1 MNLKRNNTLNIIQ
14 KTAIIVLFTSSLTMS
29 TGFANDNDSAQ
40 LQKVFHIY
48 ASDQYVGVVSDENAV
63 KELVNDKLAIANTKY
78 DNLILSAG
86 SNISIVS
93 EQVFNKQTNDT
104 IILDK
109 LDSLITIETD
119 AFALSVNNEIA
130 VYVSD
135 LATYDEVVKNL
146 KLQSVSEKEL
156 AELEKRKHSQQSL
169 PELKNNETRIVE
181 VNLSESVSGVTQ
193 QTKPENI
200 MTAAEAVK
208 YLLRGTLEEKVYIVQ
223 SGDVLSKIASKHDI
237 TSAKLT
243 ELNNGV
249 DENSILQIGQELLVT
264 DYEPLVNVEVVRE
277 KKVTEEV
284 QFKNQ
289 EQKSD
294 EMFKGDSKVIQE
306 GSNGIKETTYLIH
319 EQNGIQIDSSVQ
331 QEVVVKEMKN
341 NIVLN
346 GTKIIPSRGTGHFSW
361 PAVGGYISSKM
372 GNRWGSFHRG
382 IDIARP
388 SDYTIKASDNGVVTF
403 AGRDGSYGNK
413 VVVNHNNG
421 YETVY
426 AHLAS
431 INVNIGQ
438 SVPVGTNL
446 GIMGATGRSTGIHL
460 HFEIIQNGKIID
472 PLSLVRQ

>member
-1 MNLKRNNTLNIIQ
+1 MNLKRNSTLNIMQ

-29 TGFANDNDSAQ
+29 TGFADDNNSTK

-48 ASDQYVGVVSDENAV
+48 ASNQYVGLVSDEKAI
-63 KELVNDKLAIANTKY
+63 KDLFHEKLAIASAKY
-78 DNLILSAG
+78 DNLSLSTGAD
-86 SNISIVS
+86 ISIVS
-93 EQVFNKQTNDT
+93 EQVFDKQTNDT
-104 IILDK
+104 KILDK
-109 LDSLITIETD
+109 LDSLLTIEAE

-146 KLQSVSEKEL
+146 KLQSISEKEL
-156 AELEKRKHSQQSL
+156 AELDARKHSSQSL

-181 VNLSESVSGVTQ
+181 VKLSESISGVTQ

-200 MTAAEAVK
+200 MTAVEAIK
-208 YLLRGTLEEKVYIVQ
+208 YLQKGTLEEKVYTVQ
-223 SGDVLSKIASKHDI
+223 SGDVFSRIAANHDL

-243 ELNNGV
+243 ELNKEV
-249 DENSILQIGQELLVT
+249 DEKSVLQIGQELLVT
-264 DYEPLVNVEVVRE
+264 DYKPLVNVEVVRE

-284 QFKNQ
+284 QFENQ

-294 EMFKGDSKVIQE
+294 EMFKGDSKIIQE
-306 GSNGIKETTYLIH
+306 GSNGIKEMTYLIR
-319 EQNGIQIDSSVQ
+319 EQNGTRIDSSMK
-331 QEVVVKEMKN
+331 QEVVVKEVKN
-341 NIVLN
+341 NIVLK
-346 GTKIIPSRGTGHFSW
+346 GTKIIPSRGTGQFSW
-361 PAVGGYISSKM
+361 PTVGGYVSSKM
-372 GNRWGSFHRG
+372 GDRWGSFHRG

-388 SDYTIKASDNGVVTF
+388 SDYTIKAADNGVVTF
-403 AGRDGSYGNK
+403 AGNDGSYGNK
-413 VVVNHNNG
+413 VVVDHNNG
-421 YETVY
+421 YQTIY

-460 HFEIIQNGKIID
+460 HFEIIQNGENIN
-472 PLSLVRQ
+472 PLSFLR

>member
-1 MNLKRNNTLNIIQ
+1 MNLKRNSTLNIMQ

-29 TGFANDNDSAQ
+29 TGFADDNNSSK

-48 ASDQYVGVVSDENAV
+48 ASNQYVGLVSDEKAI
-63 KELVNDKLAIANTKY
+63 KDLFHEKLAIASAKY
-78 DNLILSAG
+78 DNLSLSTGA
-86 SNISIVS
+86 NISIVS
-93 EQVFNKQTNDT
+93 EQVFDKQTNDT
-104 IILDK
+104 KILDK
-109 LDSLITIETD
+109 LDSLLTIEAE

-146 KLQSVSEKEL
+146 KLQSISEKEL
-156 AELEKRKHSQQSL
+156 AELDARKHSSQSL

-181 VNLSESVSGVTQ
+181 VKLSESISGVTQ

-200 MTAAEAVK
+200 MTAVEAIK
-208 YLLRGTLEEKVYIVQ
+208 YLQKGTLEEKVYTVQ
-223 SGDVLSKIASKHDI
+223 SGDVFSRIAANHDL

-243 ELNNGV
+243 ELNKEV
-249 DENSILQIGQELLVT
+249 DEKSVLQIGQELLVT
-264 DYEPLVNVEVVRE
+264 DYKPLVNVEVVRE

-284 QFKNQ
+284 QFENQ

-294 EMFKGDSKVIQE
+294 EMFKGDSKIIQE
-306 GSNGIKETTYLIH
+306 GSNGIKEMTYLIR
-319 EQNGIQIDSSVQ
+319 EQNGTRIDSSMK
-331 QEVVVKEMKN
+331 QEVVVKEVKN
-341 NIVLN
+341 NIVLK
-346 GTKIIPSRGTGHFSW
+346 GTKIIPSRGTGQFSW
-361 PAVGGYISSKM
+361 PTVGGYVSSKM
-372 GNRWGSFHRG
+372 GDRWGSFHRG

-388 SDYTIKASDNGVVTF
+388 SDYTIKAADNGVVTF
-403 AGRDGSYGNK
+403 AGNDGSYGNK
-413 VVVNHNNG
+413 VVVDHNNG
-421 YETVY
+421 YQTIY

-460 HFEIIQNGKIID
+460 HFEIIQNGENIN
-472 PLSLVRQ
+472 PLSFLR

>member
-1 MNLKRNNTLNIIQ
+1 MNLKRNSTLNIIQ

-29 TGFANDNDSAQ
+29 TGFADDNNSSK

-48 ASDQYVGVVSDENAV
+48 ASNQYVGLVSDEKAI
-63 KELVNDKLAIANTKY
+63 KELFNEKLARASAKY
-78 DNLILSAG
+78 DNLSLSTGAD
-86 SNISIVS
+86 ISIVS
-93 EQVFNKQTNDT
+93 EKVFDKQTNDT
-104 IILDK
+104 KILDK
-109 LDSLITIETD
+109 LDSLLTIEAE

-156 AELEKRKHSQQSL
+156 AELDARKHSSQSL

-181 VNLSESVSGVTQ
+181 VKLSESISGVTQ

-200 MTAAEAVK
+200 MTAVEAIK
-208 YLLRGTLEEKVYIVQ
+208 YLQKGTLEEKVYTVQ
-223 SGDVLSKIASKHDI
+223 SGDVFSRIAANYDL

-243 ELNNGV
+243 ELNKEV
-249 DENSILQIGQELLVT
+249 DEKSVLQIGQELLVT
-264 DYEPLVNVEVVRE
+264 DYKPLVNVEVVRE

-284 QFKNQ
+284 QFENQ

-294 EMFKGDSKVIQE
+294 EMFKGDSKIIQE
-306 GSNGIKETTYLIH
+306 GSNGIKEMTYLIR
-319 EQNGIQIDSSVQ
+319 EQNGTRIDSSMK
-331 QEVVVKEMKN
+331 QEVVVKEVKN
-341 NIVLN
+341 NIVLK
-346 GTKIIPSRGTGHFSW
+346 GTKIIPSRGTGQFSW
-361 PAVGGYISSKM
+361 PTVGGYVSSKM
-372 GNRWGSFHRG
+372 GDRWGSFHRG

-388 SDYTIKASDNGVVTF
+388 SDYTIKAADNGVVTF
-403 AGRDGSYGNK
+403 AGNDGSYGNK
-413 VVVNHNNG
+413 VVVDHNNG
-421 YETVY
+421 YQTIY

-460 HFEIIQNGKIID
+460 HFEIIQNGENIN
-472 PLSLVRQ
+472 PLSFLR

>member
-1 MNLKRNNTLNIIQ
+1 MNLKRNSTLNIMQ

-29 TGFANDNDSAQ
+29 TGFADDNNSSK

-48 ASDQYVGVVSDENAV
+48 ASNQYVGLVSDEKAI
-63 KELVNDKLAIANTKY
+63 KELFNEKLARASAKY
-78 DNLILSAG
+78 DNLSLSTGA
-86 SNISIVS
+86 NISIVS
-93 EQVFNKQTNDT
+93 EQVFDKQTNDT
-104 IILDK
+104 KILDK
-109 LDSLITIETD
+109 LDSLLTIEAE

-146 KLQSVSEKEL
+146 KLQSISEKEL
-156 AELEKRKHSQQSL
+156 AELDARKHSSQSL

-181 VNLSESVSGVTQ
+181 VKLSESISGVTQ

-200 MTAAEAVK
+200 MTAVEAIK
-208 YLLRGTLEEKVYIVQ
+208 YLQKGTLEEKVYTVQ
-223 SGDVLSKIASKHDI
+223 SGDVFSRIAANYDL

-243 ELNNGV
+243 ELNKEV
-249 DENSILQIGQELLVT
+249 DEKSVLQIGQELLVT
-264 DYEPLVNVEVVRE
+264 DYKPLVNVEVVRE

-284 QFKNQ
+284 QFENQ

-294 EMFKGDSKVIQE
+294 EMFKGDSKIIQE
-306 GSNGIKETTYLIH
+306 GSNGIKEMTYLIR
-319 EQNGIQIDSSVQ
+319 EQNGTRIDSSMK
-331 QEVVVKEMKN
+331 QEVVVKEVKN
-341 NIVLN
+341 NIVLK
-346 GTKIIPSRGTGHFSW
+346 GTKIIPSRGTGQFSW
-361 PAVGGYISSKM
+361 PTVGGYVSSKM
-372 GNRWGSFHRG
+372 GDRWGSFHRG

-388 SDYTIKASDNGVVTF
+388 SDYTIKAADNGVVTF
-403 AGRDGSYGNK
+403 AGNDGSYGNK
-413 VVVNHNNG
+413 VVVDHNNG
-421 YETVY
+421 YQTIY

-460 HFEIIQNGKIID
+460 HFEIIQNGENIN
-472 PLSLVRQ
+472 PLSFLR